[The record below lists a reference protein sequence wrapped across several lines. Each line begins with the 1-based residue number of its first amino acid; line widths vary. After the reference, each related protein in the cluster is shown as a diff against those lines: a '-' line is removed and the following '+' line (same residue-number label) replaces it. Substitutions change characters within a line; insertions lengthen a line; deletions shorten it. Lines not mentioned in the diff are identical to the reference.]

1 MNTSFSTLLQNF
13 SLPQPVIHKIQ
24 VKTHKNTK
32 NTPLYSQSLLHCIA
46 CGVRVVSLVM
56 LMLFT
61 TTVEILTV
69 RTGSVQSCHQTP
81 IFPYRGRARQTRMI
95 RDAFAM
101 FRFSMTL
108 VLTIDRFIYIF
119 EPFFYSKHGGK
130 LACFLFGCM
139 WFMTL
144 WCV

>member
-13 SLPQPVIHKIQ
+13 SLPRPVIHKIQ

-61 TTVEILTV
+61 TTVEIL
-69 RTGSVQSCHQTP
+69 TGSVQSCHQTP